1 MILYT
6 CGSKKSGA
14 PLHPCGR
21 AAKALDEA
29 GYEYEL
35 KTVPGYRLLPW
46 TRRGDARAEIEKLTG
61 QSDVPVV
68 VFDDGATMHG
78 TGRIVE
84 WAKSNPA

>member
-6 CGSKKSGA
+6 CGSKKFGA

-21 AAKALDEA
+21 AAKALDDA

-35 KTVPGYRLLPW
+35 KTVPGYRMLPW
-46 TRRGDARAEIEKLTG
+46 TRRGDVRSEIEELTG

-68 VFDDGATMHG
+68 VFDDGTTMHG
-78 TGRIVE
+78 TGRIVD
-84 WAKSNPA
+84 WAHSNPA